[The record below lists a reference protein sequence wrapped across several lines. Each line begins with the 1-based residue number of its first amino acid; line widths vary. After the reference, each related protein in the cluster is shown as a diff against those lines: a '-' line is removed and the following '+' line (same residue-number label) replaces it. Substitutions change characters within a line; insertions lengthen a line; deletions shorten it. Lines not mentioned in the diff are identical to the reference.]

1 MKVRGLL
8 VAVVLL
14 AVLGGLLY
22 WSNKKKKAEENKPLT
37 DIIKIFSFDSGD
49 IRKVEIKRKDGELVA
64 LEKNKDGQW
73 AIVAPKPY
81 RADQDAISSL
91 VSTLA
96 TLNADKIVE
105 EKPVNLADFGL
116 ADPALQVTLTL
127 KDGKTA
133 KLLVGDETPTGS
145 GSFVRAEGDPK
156 VYTIAQYNRTSFDK
170 KLNDLRD
177 KRLLVFDSDKITRV
191 ELAAK
196 GQTIEF
202 GKNAKGDW
210 TILKPKPMRAD
221 PIQVDELIRRLREA
235 KFDPSASP
243 EDQKKAAAG
252 FASGAL
258 VAVAKVAD
266 QNGVQQL
273 EVRKSKDDYFARG
286 SAAEG
291 VYKVTSDL
299 GSGLDKKLED
309 FRNKKVFDFGFND
322 VSKVEVR
329 DGAKLTV
336 LQKSGEKWMS
346 GSQEME
352 SAAVQSLI
360 DKLRD
365 ASAVKFPE
373 TPFPGGGV
381 EIAVTY
387 GSTTEKASFLKTG
400 GKTLAKRDNEPSV
413 YELDGNALDD
423 IQKALAAVKPAQ
435 PPKEEKKKK

>member
-14 AVLGGLLY
+14 AALSGLLY

-37 DIIKIFSFDSGD
+37 DTIKIFSFDSGD
-49 IRKVEIKRKDGELVA
+49 IRKVEIKRKDGELVV

-81 RADQDAISSL
+81 RADQDVVSSL

-96 TLNADKIVE
+96 TLNADKTVD
-105 EKPVNLADFGL
+105 EKPANLADFGL
-116 ADPALQVTLTL
+116 LDPSLQVTLTL

-170 KLNDLRD
+170 KLNELRD

-235 KFDPSASP
+235 KFDPAASP
-243 EDQKKAAAG
+243 EDQKKAASG
-252 FASGAL
+252 FAAGTL
-258 VAVAKVAD
+258 VAIAKVTD
-266 QNGVQQL
+266 QNGSQQL
-273 EVRKSKDDYFARG
+273 EVRKSKDDYYARG

-329 DGAKLTV
+329 DGAKTTV

-346 GSQEME
+346 GAQEMDA
-352 SAAVQSLI
+352 AAVQSFI

-365 ASAVKFPE
+365 AAAVKFPE
-373 TPFPGGGV
+373 TPFPGSGIEV
-381 EIAVTY
+381 TVTY
-387 GSTTEKASFLKTG
+387 GSTTEKVFFLKTG